1 VIRRA
6 LALVA
11 LIVATLSVTPAVAAE
26 GSRVG
31 LRPADPEQSWAVLT
45 LAPGASERAEAVVVN
60 STDEPLAVRV
70 STADATTTG
79 DGVFTLAGE
88 AEPRRGVGAWITP
101 DVVRTTLAPRE
112 SRRVGYTVRVP
123 AGTAP
128 GDHAGGLLVQRDGEE
143 AAPSGDGMSVT
154 IVERVGL
161 RVYVTV
167 PGTRDA
173 RVALDGVQAR
183 IDRDGGVRGMLGM
196 PEAVD
201 VRFRVRNTGNVGYA
215 RLHALVE
222 LRDGDRVRASAPVDL
237 GTLLPDGERAAGAR
251 LPLGGWTTGGYTG
264 RVRVGAVPEVHA
276 DARVTV
282 GAGRAWAVGGI
293 AVGGILLGTAGLRR
307 RIRRAS

>member
-1 VIRRA
+1 VILRA

-11 LIVATLSVTPAVAAE
+11 LILATLAVAPAVAAE

-31 LRPADPEQSWAVLT
+31 LRPADPEQSWEVLT
-45 LAPGASERAEAVVVN
+45 LAPGTSQRAEAVVVN
-60 STDEPLAVRV
+60 TTDAPQAVRF
-70 STADATTTG
+70 STADATTTA

-101 DVVRTTLAPRE
+101 DAARMTLAPRE
-112 SRRVGYTVRVP
+112 SRTVGFTVRVP
-123 AGTAP
+123 EGAAP
-128 GDHAGGLLVQRDGEE
+128 GDHAGGLLVQHDGPER
-143 AAPSGDGMSVT
+143 AAPDGGMSVT

-167 PGTRDA
+167 PGTRDG
-173 RVALDGVQAR
+173 RVSLDGVEAA
-183 IDRDGGVRGMLGM
+183 IDRDGGVRGVLGM
-196 PEAVD
+196 PEGVD

-222 LRDGDRVRASAPVDL
+222 LRDGDRVRASVPVDL
-237 GTLLPDGERAAGAR
+237 GTLLPGGEHAAGAR
-251 LPLGGWTTGGYTG
+251 LPLGGWTTGGYMV

-282 GAGRAWAVGGI
+282 GAGRAWAVGGL